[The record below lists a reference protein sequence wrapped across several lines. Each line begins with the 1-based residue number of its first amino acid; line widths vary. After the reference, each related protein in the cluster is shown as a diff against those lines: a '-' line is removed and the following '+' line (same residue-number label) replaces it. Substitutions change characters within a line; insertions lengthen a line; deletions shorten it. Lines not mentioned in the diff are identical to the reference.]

1 MSVQNKYLTLCQ
13 YIYLQ
18 MESIIQWAQIL
29 QSLKHKQNFDTGV
42 TAPLLSKVICK
53 NTNFNGVYACI
64 ET

>member
-1 MSVQNKYLTLCQ
+1 MSVQNKYLILCQ

-42 TAPLLSKVICK
+42 TTPLLSEVFSHLQK
-53 NTNFNGVYACI
+53 Y
-64 ET
+64 